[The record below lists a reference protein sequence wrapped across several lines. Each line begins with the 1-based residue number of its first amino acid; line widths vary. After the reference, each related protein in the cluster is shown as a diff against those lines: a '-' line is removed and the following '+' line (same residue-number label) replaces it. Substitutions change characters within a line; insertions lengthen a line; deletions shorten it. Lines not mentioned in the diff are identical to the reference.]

1 MYLEAIEAVL
11 RRAGKPLHIKEAV
24 DIAKTTGLLQARGLT
39 PVASAGAAI
48 YNEMRKNGSISTFV
62 QVGPAVFGL
71 RSQLQPAME
80 TAPGKRPMPPR
91 PRRRSRSRRPAT
103 EAAPG
108 KKGSPA
114 AKIAAAG
121 RYRVAS
127 ELIFRGYEADMGGGG
142 GGVHILA
149 RRGGKTFSMHVAT
162 MSRHPAGQYIRTV
175 REALIRPGG
184 ERPMLYTFLLRGS
197 RGRDDDFVTLPS
209 STIDAL
215 IDSGRIS
222 KNKAGYQVRLAVAGN
237 GATVGGAD
245 ATSHLNNW
253 DLDDLARRR
262 VA

>member
-1 MYLEAIEAVL
+1 MEAIEAVL
-11 RRAGKPLHIKEAV
+11 RRTDKPLHIKEAV
-24 DIAKTTGLLQARGLT
+24 DIAKTTGLLQPRGLT

-48 YNEMRKNGSISTFV
+48 YNEIRKNGSRSVFV

-71 RSQLQPAME
+71 RSQLQPATE
-80 TAPGKRPMPPR
+80 AAPGKRPTPPR
-91 PRRRSRSRRPAT
+91 PRRRSESRRPAT

-108 KKGSPA
+108 KKGAPA

-127 ELIFRGYEADMGGGG
+127 ELIFRGYETDMGGGG
-142 GGVHILA
+142 GGAHILA
-149 RRGGKTFSMHVAT
+149 RRDGKTFSMHVAT

-222 KNKAGYQVRLAVAGN
+222 KNKAGYQVRLAVAGG
-237 GATVGGAD
+237 GATIGGAD

-262 VA
+262 AA

>member
-1 MYLEAIEAVL
+1 MEAIEAVL
-11 RRAGKPLHIKEAV
+11 RRNGKPLHIKEAV
-24 DIAKTTGLLQARGLT
+24 DIAKTTGLLQTRGLT
-39 PVASAGAAI
+39 PVNGAGAAI
-48 YNEMRKNGSISTFV
+48 YREMRKNGSRSVFV

-71 RSQLQPAME
+71 RSQLQPATE
-80 TAPGKRPMPPR
+80 TAAGKRPTSPR
-91 PRRRSRSRRPAT
+91 PRKRSESRGRAT
-103 EAAPG
+103 ETASG
-108 KKGSPA
+108 KKGAPA

-142 GGVHILA
+142 GGAHILA
-149 RRGGKTFSMHVAT
+149 RGGGRTFSMHVIT

-197 RGRDDDFVTLPS
+197 RGRDDDFVTLSS

-215 IDSGRIS
+215 IDKGNIS
-222 KNKAGYQVRLAVAGN
+222 KNKAGYQVRLAVAGG
-237 GATVGGAD
+237 GATVGGVD

-253 DLDDLARRR
+253 NLDDLARRR
-262 VA
+262 AA

>member
-11 RRAGKPLHIKEAV
+11 RRNGKPLHIKEAV
-24 DIAKTTGLLQARGLT
+24 DIAKTTGLLQTRGLT
-39 PVASAGAAI
+39 PVNGAGAAI
-48 YNEMRKNGSISTFV
+48 YREMRKNGSRSVFV

-71 RSQLQPAME
+71 RNQLQPATETAAGKGPTSPRPRKRSESRGRATE
-80 TAPGKRPMPPR
+80 TAPD
-91 PRRRSRSRRPAT
+91 
-103 EAAPG
+103 
-108 KKGSPA
+108 KKGAPA

-142 GGVHILA
+142 GGAHILA
-149 RRGGKTFSMHVAT
+149 RGGGKTFSMHVIT

-197 RGRDDDFVTLPS
+197 RGRDDDFVTLSS

-215 IDSGRIS
+215 IDRGNIS
-222 KNKAGYQVRLAVAGN
+222 KNKAGYQVRLAVAGG
-237 GATVGGAD
+237 GATVGGVD

-253 DLDDLARRR
+253 NLDDLARRR
-262 VA
+262 AA

>member
-1 MYLEAIEAVL
+1 MEAIEAVL
-11 RRAGKPLHIKEAV
+11 RRNGKPLHIKEAV
-24 DIAKTTGLLQARGLT
+24 DIAKTTGLLQTRGLT
-39 PVASAGAAI
+39 PVNGAGAAI
-48 YNEMRKNGSISTFV
+48 YREMRKNGSRSVFV

-71 RSQLQPAME
+71 RSQLQPATETAAGKRPTSPRPRKRSESRGRATE
-80 TAPGKRPMPPR
+80 TAPD
-91 PRRRSRSRRPAT
+91 
-103 EAAPG
+103 
-108 KKGSPA
+108 KKGAPA

-142 GGVHILA
+142 GGAHILA
-149 RRGGKTFSMHVAT
+149 RGGGKTFSMHVIT

-197 RGRDDDFVTLPS
+197 RGRDDDFVTLSS

-215 IDSGRIS
+215 IDRGNIS
-222 KNKAGYQVRLAVAGN
+222 KNKAGYQVRLAVAGG
-237 GATVGGAD
+237 GATVGGVD

-253 DLDDLARRR
+253 NLDDLARRR
-262 VA
+262 AA